1 MPAKP
6 RRCVDVRRVE
16 EARRARLAAAGFRVL
31 EPLVR
36 DFAGRDFLAVG
47 RLRDPFP
54 LDRPGDRFDVD
65 RCDLVSPFSLRI
77 LFTVLAATSSARL
90 PYRPDFSALSLMCSY
105 CRSRFGLAP
114 RGI

>member
-6 RRCVDVRRVE
+6 RRRVDVRRVE
-16 EARRARLAAAGFRVL
+16 EARRARSAAAGFRGL

-36 DFAGRDFLAVG
+36 DFAGRDLLAVD
-47 RLRDPFP
+47 RLRDLFP
-54 LDRPGDRFDVD
+54 VDRLGDRFDVD

-90 PYRPDFSALSLMCSY
+90 PYRPDFLALSLMCSY
-105 CRSRFGLAP
+105 CRSRFGLTP